1 MPFRLAW
8 PQVHYRS
15 KPTMNR
21 RFYFVIYLSTHWQCL
36 VIFEANRILPLKQ
49 SIFNATNQW
58 TKSIQ
63 FLFSKNV
70 STMFCVWLYRQFRY
84 VVLLIDKNSKS
95 VHFFVPLRQLEIN
108 LFLIELKFLKFTILC
123 IIISSVQNF
132 NGGLFLSHADMRS
145 NYK

>member
-1 MPFRLAW
+1 
-8 PQVHYRS
+8 
-15 KPTMNR
+15 MNR

-84 VVLLIDKNSKS
+84 VVLLIDKNGKS
-95 VHFFVPLRQLEIN
+95 IHFFVPLKQLEIN

-123 IIISSVQNF
+123 IISAVQNF
-132 NGGLFLSHADMRS
+132 NGWSFLPHADMRN
-145 NYK
+145 NYKKNRNVLIAFLFPLDF